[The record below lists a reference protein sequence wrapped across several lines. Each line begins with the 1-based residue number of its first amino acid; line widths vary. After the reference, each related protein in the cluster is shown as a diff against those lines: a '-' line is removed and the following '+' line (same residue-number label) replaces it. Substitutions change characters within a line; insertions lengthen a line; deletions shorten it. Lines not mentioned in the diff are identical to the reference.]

1 MNGHLDRCS
10 SSKNL
15 GTNLKELHTPTSTP
29 KKLKGDNGDKKN
41 KLELDMVFCDNE
53 TWWKADIVFEELSK
67 WKSVFVGKI
76 VETPSIWHLLHCKFF
91 DWD

>member
-53 TWWKADIVFEELSK
+53 T
-67 WKSVFVGKI
+67 
-76 VETPSIWHLLHCKFF
+76 
-91 DWD
+91 